1 MIVSLTH
8 KSTHVANE
16 AEEAALWGICSRL
29 AEGRGEDSEAG
40 VPMALYTPPTPP
52 EGALSVLGPSECL
65 ADLRFLAEACSWS
78 KS

>member
-40 VPMALYTPPTPP
+40 VPMALLHP
-52 EGALSVLGPSECL
+52 EGALSVLGPSAGQPL
-65 ADLRFLAEACSWS
+65 I
-78 KS
+78 